1 MFFEVHDSTI
11 CLLDFKTILT
21 VWYFYFLF
29 YLYLNLIYVKKKAN
43 YILLIEVYRA
53 YRMHNESTYI

>member
-11 CLLDFKTILT
+11 CLLDFETILT
-21 VWYFYFLF
+21 CGIFYFLF